1 MKKKPILKVYKK
13 EKLLYEGKF
22 IDLPVKEEYIVK
34 QSIAL
39 FDDDDPCIIHKS
51 FILKEFSDEL
61 LTLFKSNNN
70 QLLEGSKHDIFNI
83 VDFTETDQLIFEIKE

>member
-51 FILKEFSDEL
+51 FILKEFSDF
-61 LTLFKSNNN
+61 LFCKSVRMCA
-70 QLLEGSKHDIFNI
+70 GIFTI
-83 VDFTETDQLIFEIKE
+83 TF